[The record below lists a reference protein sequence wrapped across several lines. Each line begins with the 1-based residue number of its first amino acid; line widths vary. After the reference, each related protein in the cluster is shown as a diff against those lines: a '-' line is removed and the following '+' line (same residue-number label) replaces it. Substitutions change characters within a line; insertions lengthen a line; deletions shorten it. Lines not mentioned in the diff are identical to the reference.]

1 MLTEI
6 PLNLAIKK
14 LQSIESY
21 IPMLNGVSLRL
32 DHYAS
37 MMQAHD
43 EQLRYTA
50 DKRELVH
57 RIDDLKE
64 NQEAR
69 IRALFIEIS
78 QEIRENL
85 ENKIGQKQ
93 FKDAMETKAR
103 QVDFQKL
110 SLEFMNLKQYCH
122 SELYLMVQTL
132 HEDLKNF
139 MNPNRPSVEQGKIEA
154 LVQDS
159 EERQKKS

>member
-1 MLTEI
+1 M
-6 PLNLAIKK
+6 AIKK
-14 LQSIESY
+14 LQSIETQM
-21 IPMLNGVSLRL
+21 PMLDGVRLRL
-32 DHYAS
+32 DHYAT
-37 MMQAHD
+37 MLQAHD

-85 ENKIGQKQ
+85 EQRVGQKQ
-93 FKDAMETKAR
+93 FRDTLETKAR
-103 QVDFQKL
+103 QADFQRL
-110 SLEFMNLKQYCH
+110 SLDFINLKQYCH

-132 HEDLKNF
+132 HEDLRNL
-139 MNPNRPSVEQGKIEA
+139 MNPNRPSVEQGKMQA
-154 LVQDS
+154 LV
-159 EERQKKS
+159 